1 MKEHNDPLTIYTTS
15 VQLGQTAS
23 YKPLKMVLRF
33 RFNRDTLFGGTKFKW
48 KLKKLNYTRFEK
60 PDLKYSWKKKVN
72 LEQLFN
78 SKHHFRYKCSLPKSI
93 VKIWEWNYR
102 QFFISGPIG
111 VHYLAVKMFKWKLN
125 KLSNTRF
132 RTKRTSYF
140 LSDKISFRVNDRSI
154 PKFWTWYEF
163 WPENA
168 PECKLLFAMVNA
180 SVRFLKLLFNRKIF

>member
-1 MKEHNDPLTIYTTS
+1 MK
-15 VQLGQTAS
+15 
-23 YKPLKMVLRF
+23 
-33 RFNRDTLFGGTKFKW
+33 TKEIKLYSIRKTWFKVW
-48 KLKKLNYTRFEK
+48 LE
-60 PDLKYSWKKKVN
+60 KKVN

-154 PKFWTWYEF
+154 PKF
-163 WPENA
+163 
-168 PECKLLFAMVNA
+168 
-180 SVRFLKLLFNRKIF
+180 